1 MKTTNDVNGL
11 WYADPEPC
19 EFGEMLTH
27 GPQYDPLSGL
37 HIWEWSA
44 DIVSSVSGDASD
56 VKM

>member
-27 GPQYDPLSGL
+27 GPHYDPLPWS
-37 HIWEWSA
+37 IWEWSA